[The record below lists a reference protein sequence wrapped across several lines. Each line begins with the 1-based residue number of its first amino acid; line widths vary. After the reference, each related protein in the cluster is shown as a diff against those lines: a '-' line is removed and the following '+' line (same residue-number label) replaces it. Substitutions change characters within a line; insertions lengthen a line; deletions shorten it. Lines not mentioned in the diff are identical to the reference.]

1 MPVICMKKRVAM
13 CIFPVI
19 VVLSLFMVAAAN
31 ESYDNA
37 GISSQNNLVSIIQ
50 NNKQAT
56 EACWPKGGCK
66 IKESAQVALAYER
79 IGSST
84 NDVKQWLISKKALP
98 NDLQWYLEIDV
109 AQHVP
114 ASCNVKYDGRDYKI
128 SVQNDMTLS
137 GSAGSCLSLSN
148 S

>member
-37 GISSQNNLVSIIQ
+37 GISSQTLSPVDENSAVNKAYQCLESQIANKSNFALQEAIFGVLALGSKNNLVSIIQ

-66 IKESAQVALAYER
+66 IKESAQVALEP
-79 IGSST
+79 
-84 NDVKQWLISKKALP
+84 KARTP
-98 NDLQWYLEIDV
+98 NI
-109 AQHVP
+109 
-114 ASCNVKYDGRDYKI
+114 ASCR
-128 SVQNDMTLS
+128 
-137 GSAGSCLSLSN
+137 A
-148 S
+148 